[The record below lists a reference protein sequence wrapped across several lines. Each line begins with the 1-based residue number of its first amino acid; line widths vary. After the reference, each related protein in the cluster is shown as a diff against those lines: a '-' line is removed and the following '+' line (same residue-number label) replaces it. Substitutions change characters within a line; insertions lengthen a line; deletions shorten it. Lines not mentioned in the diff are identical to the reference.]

1 MLRNEVVLVD
11 INDNEIRKEY
21 KENAHRKPML
31 HRAFSVYLY
40 NDKKQILIQKR
51 ALNKYHSPGLWANAC
66 CSHPGMGENVKKS
79 ALERLEDEIGVIC
92 DIDELFSFVYLNRFN
107 DNLYEYEYDH
117 VFVGNYNGKFIL
129 NEEEASE
136 AKWIELDELER
147 DLVSNPLK
155 YSSWFIISAPRVIE
169 YVRNIK

>member
-21 KENAHRKPML
+21 KEKAHKKPML

-40 NDKKQILIQKR
+40 NDRKQLLVQKR

-66 CSHPGMGENVKKS
+66 CSHPKMGEDIKQS
-79 ALERLEDEIGVIC
+79 ALERMEDEIGVSC
-92 DIDELFSFVYLNRFN
+92 DIKELFSFVYLNKFN

-117 VFVGNYNGKFIL
+117 VFVGNYNGEIIL

-136 AKWIELDELER
+136 TKWIDLDELEK
-147 DLVSNPLK
+147 DLVDNPLK

-169 YVRNIK
+169 YVKNVK